1 MLNSFSHRTTETSIV
16 KYPVTKETE
25 NLTKALNRVP
35 GDGVVEQCVD
45 VVLVVGV
52 VLVGDLGV
60 DEPPLGQHEEVWLP
74 LEVVLILQVRLIC
87 QIESDFILRGV
98 FYFIC

>member
-1 MLNSFSHRTTETSIV
+1 M

-74 LEVVLILQVRLIC
+74 LEVVLILQVRLINDNRFEPALVNTPL
-87 QIESDFILRGV
+87 ESDFMIV
-98 FYFIC
+98 FFFIRESAD